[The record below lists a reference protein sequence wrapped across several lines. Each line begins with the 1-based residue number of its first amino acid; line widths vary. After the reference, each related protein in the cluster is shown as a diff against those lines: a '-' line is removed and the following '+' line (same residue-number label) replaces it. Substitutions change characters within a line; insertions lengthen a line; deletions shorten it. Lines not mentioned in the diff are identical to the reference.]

1 MQINSKISTQKDES
15 TEWDRLEITL
25 FNPNQ
30 DSYTITEV
38 TVLNKIDQSQEVRI
52 VIDADTREELLSII
66 EKIRARLSSTKQE

>member
-25 FNPNQ
+25 LNPDQ

-38 TVLNKIDQSQEVRI
+38 NVLNKVDQSQEVRI